1 MVSSVPTQTHPMRDV
16 LLAGASGLVGRELLR
31 LCLADPEVQQV
42 KALLRR
48 DVPLD
53 ALLPTRQPG
62 DEPLTDAQRR
72 KFQPCVVD
80 FDRLDRHP
88 EHFAVD
94 AVFCAL
100 GTTIRQAG
108 SQAAFRKVD
117 FDAPLQIAQLAH
129 AQGASRFMLV
139 SALGASANSRV
150 FYNRVKGELEEAI
163 EAIGFARFV
172 VAQPSLLQGD
182 RTEFRLGEHLGLWLS
197 RVFGVFIPQSHRPVH
212 VRQVALGLVGA
223 ARATREGVH
232 AVDAAE
238 APARRVLPNAWLR
251 RMR

>member
-1 MVSSVPTQTHPMRDV
+1 MGTPAPLPPTNAMRSV
-16 LLAGASGLVGRELLR
+16 LLAGTSGLVGRELLR
-31 LCLADPEVQQV
+31 LCLADADVQVV

-53 ALLPTRQPG
+53 ALLPTVQSG
-62 DEPLTDAQRR
+62 DVPLTDAQRR
-72 KFQPCVVD
+72 KFQPCIVD

-108 SQAAFRKVD
+108 SQTAFRKVD

-129 AQGASRFMLV
+129 AQGASRFLLV

-163 EAIGFARFV
+163 EAVGFSRFV

-197 RVFGVFIPQSHRPVH
+197 RVFGVFIPESHRPVH
-212 VRQVALGLVGA
+212 VRQVALGLMGA
-223 ARATREGVH
+223 ARTLRDSDEGG
-232 AVDAAE
+232 E
-238 APARRVLPNAWLR
+238 RTRRVLPNAWLR

>member
-1 MVSSVPTQTHPMRDV
+1 MRSV

-31 LCLADPEVQQV
+31 LCLLDPDVSLV
-42 KALLRR
+42 KSLLRR
-48 DVPLD
+48 DVPLE
-53 ALLPTRQPG
+53 ALLPAAQPG
-62 DEPLTDAQRR
+62 DAPLTDDQRH
-72 KFQPCVVD
+72 KFQPCIVD
-80 FDRLDRHP
+80 FERLDRHP

-129 AQGASRFMLV
+129 AQGASSFILV

-163 EAIGFARFV
+163 GALGFARFV

-182 RTEFRLGEHLGLWLS
+182 RAEFRLGEHLGLWLS
-197 RVFGVFIPQSHRPVH
+197 RVFGVFIPESHRPVH
-212 VRQVALGLVGA
+212 VRQVALGLMDASRA
-223 ARATREGVH
+223 ARDGVH
-232 AVDAAE
+232 TEDAAE
-238 APARRVLPNAWLR
+238 VPARRVLPNAWLR

>member
-1 MVSSVPTQTHPMRDV
+1 MATDRVWGPMRAV
-16 LLAGASGLVGRELLR
+16 LVAGASGLVGRELLR
-31 LCLADPEVQQV
+31 LCLADPEVQTV

-48 DVPLD
+48 EVTLD
-53 ALLPTRQPG
+53 ALLGAARPG
-62 DEPLTDAQRR
+62 EVPLTDAQRR
-72 KFQPCVVD
+72 KFQPCIVD
-80 FDRLDRHP
+80 FDRLDRHT

-129 AQGASRFMLV
+129 AQGASRFLLV
-139 SALGASANSRV
+139 SALGASARSRV

-163 EAIGFARFV
+163 QAIGFAQFA
-172 VAQPSLLQGD
+172 VARPSLLQGD
-182 RTEFRLGEHLGLWLS
+182 RPEFRLGEHLGLWLS
-197 RVFGVFIPQSHRPVH
+197 RVFAGLIPESHRPVH
-212 VRQVALGLVGA
+212 VRQVAQGLLHA
-223 ARATREGVH
+223 ARE
-232 AVDAAE
+232 AVPTMGTGE
-238 APARRVLPNAWLR
+238 VAPRRVLPNAWLR

>member
-1 MVSSVPTQTHPMRDV
+1 MRTV

-31 LCLADPEVQQV
+31 LCLTDPDVQMV

-48 DVPLD
+48 GVPLD
-53 ALLPTRQPG
+53 ALLPAAQPG
-62 DEPLTDAQRR
+62 EAPLTDAQRG
-72 KFQPCVVD
+72 KFQPCIVD
-80 FDRLDRHP
+80 FDHLDRHP

-139 SALGASANSRV
+139 SALGASASSRV
-150 FYNRVKGELEEAI
+150 FYNRVKGELEEVI
-163 EAIGFARFV
+163 EAIGFAQLV
-172 VAQPSLLQGD
+172 VARPSLLQGD
-182 RTEFRLGEHLGLWLS
+182 RAEFRLGEHLGLCLS
-197 RVFGVFIPQSHRPVH
+197 DVLGCLIPESHRPVH
-212 VRQVALGLVGA
+212 VRQVALGLMRA
-223 ARATREGVH
+223 ARDGLH
-232 AVDAAE
+232 ADGGSV